1 VKSGKLR
8 IAVLGAGGLGG
19 LYGAL
24 LARAGHTVAF
34 LARGAQLDAIRAR
47 GLEVRT
53 PEGTFV
59 APVTAFDEPG
69 ALDPADLAIV
79 AVKCYSLE
87 SIAPAAGL
95 LATRGAIVIPLL
107 NGVDAADRLA
117 AAGVTRSSI
126 LGGVASVSAVRV
138 APGIVE
144 RKSSFQTLTV
154 GELLGGMSPRAEKIA
169 EVFRGAGIDARATT
183 DISADLWRKLAFIA
197 SMAAA
202 CGLARAPVG
211 MVRDAPYGHRLFERL
226 IREVFAVA
234 RALHVNLAEGEE
246 DKMLRFVD
254 SLGAGLKPSFLLDL
268 ESGGP
273 NELDD
278 LSGAVARLGR
288 EAGVDTPVHDTA
300 VTALGIVR
308 PRTS

>member
-1 VKSGKLR
+1 ML
-8 IAVLGAGGLGG
+8 
-19 LYGAL
+19 
-24 LARAGHTVAF
+24 
-34 LARGAQLDAIRAR
+34 
-47 GLEVRT
+47 
-53 PEGTFV
+53 
-59 APVTAFDEPG
+59 
-69 ALDPADLAIV
+69 
-79 AVKCYSLE
+79 
-87 SIAPAAGL
+87 
-95 LATRGAIVIPLL
+95 LL

-117 AAGVTRSSI
+117 AAGVTRSNI

-138 APGIVE
+138 APGVVE

-154 GELLGGMSPRAEKIA
+154 GELLGGISPRAEKIA

-211 MVRDAPYGHRLFERL
+211 VVRDAPYGHRLFERL

-254 SLGAGLKPSFLLDL
+254 SLAAGLKPSFLLDL